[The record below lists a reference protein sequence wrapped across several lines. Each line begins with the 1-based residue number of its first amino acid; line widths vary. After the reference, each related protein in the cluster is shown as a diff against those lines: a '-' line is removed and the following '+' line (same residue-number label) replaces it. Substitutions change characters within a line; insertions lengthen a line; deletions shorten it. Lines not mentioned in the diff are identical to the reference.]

1 MVSGH
6 ELYELLF
13 GGGSAKE
20 SHTWGTVDAVNQD
33 GTADVRLNPSI
44 STTCTC
50 LAEVKAG
57 DRVLVLVF
65 KQGAVVL
72 GKAV

>member
-20 SHTWGTVDAVNQD
+20 SHTWGTVDAVNRD

-57 DRVLVLVF
+57 DRVLVVVF

>member
-13 GGGSAKE
+13 DKEGGGE
-20 SHTWGTVDAVNQD
+20 SHTWGTVSAVNED
-33 GTADVRLNPSI
+33 GTAEVRLNPST

-50 LAEVKAG
+50 LAEVNAG

>member
-13 GGGSAKE
+13 GVGSAKE

>member
-13 GGGSAKE
+13 DEGGAKE
-20 SHTWGTVDAVNQD
+20 SHTWGTVAAVNKD
-33 GTADVRLNPSI
+33 GTADVRLNPST

-50 LAEVKAG
+50 LAGVNPG

>member
-13 GGGSAKE
+13 DGGGSKE
-20 SHTWGTVDAVNQD
+20 SHTWGTVAAVNQD
-33 GTADVRLNPSI
+33 GTADVRLNPSV

-50 LAEVKAG
+50 LADVQAG

>member
-13 GGGSAKE
+13 DGGGPKE
-20 SHTWGTVDAVNQD
+20 SHTWGTVAAVNRD